1 MAFRRYKGLVM
12 EHVDSTHNITI
23 PRGKI
28 NCQIAVRRGQHS
40 SNIGR
45 NYKITSFCRQIFR
58 KNEKKI
64 NQYMLLFCEGTLKVL
79 NVNEIIHENSNIYLI
94 ILHYIQTI

>member
-12 EHVDSTHNITI
+12 EHVDSAHNITI

-28 NCQIAVRRGQHS
+28 NCHIAVPRGQHS

-64 NQYMLLFCEGTLKVL
+64 NQYMLLFCKGTLKVL
-79 NVNEIIHENSNIYLI
+79 YVNEFTHKFSNLKRKL
-94 ILHYIQTI
+94 LHYIQMI